1 MTVNSF
7 ASPRTFG
14 LLPEPERRP
23 SSFVTSGLINL
34 AVLAIVVYI
43 GLSAKHVLDQHHYE
57 QTLLILPALPPAP
70 TKIKIS
76 PRPEP
81 PVQRPL
87 PEFKLSAPKIK
98 MPKPEPTPEP
108 KPLQM
113 EAEAELPVIKTTKQ
127 AIVLAPQPKS
137 ALAAAA
143 PAHLGDTF
151 GVRPNTNSTPPATI
165 AALGNPYGGANG
177 SATAPRGMVGATGI
191 GNAPGRGSGFGN
203 GGKVAS
209 VGIPG
214 MPAPASATF
223 NQVPRP
229 TQTGLEILFKP
240 SVQYTAEAKQ
250 LRIQGDVIL
259 RVTFTA
265 SGQVHV
271 NGILRGLGHGLDE
284 EATRVAEQ
292 IRFHPATVDGR
303 PADTTTNI
311 TITFQ
316 LA

>member
-7 ASPRTFG
+7 PSPRTFG

-23 SSFVTSGLINL
+23 SPFVTSGLINL
-34 AVLAIVVYI
+34 IVLAIFVYI
-43 GLSAKHVLDQHHYE
+43 GLTAKRVLDQHHYE
-57 QTLLILPALPPAP
+57 QTVLILPALPPAP

-81 PVQRPL
+81 PVQQPL
-87 PEFKLSAPKIK
+87 PELKLSAPKIK

-108 KPLQM
+108 KLLQM
-113 EAEAELPVIKTTKQ
+113 EAKAELPVIKTTKQ
-127 AIVLAPQPKS
+127 AIVLAPQPRPVV
-137 ALAAAA
+137 AAAV
-143 PAHLGDTF
+143 PVHLGDMF
-151 GVRPNTNSTPPATI
+151 GVRPNTNSTRPATI
-165 AALGNPYGGANG
+165 AALGNPYGGADG
-177 SATAPRGMVGATGI
+177 TVVALRGVIGATGI
-191 GNAPGRGSGFGN
+191 GNGPGRGSGSGN

-214 MPAPASATF
+214 IPAPVSATF
-223 NQVPRP
+223 NHVPRP

-271 NGILRGLGHGLDE
+271 NAILRGLGHGLDE

-292 IRFHPATVDGR
+292 IRFHPATADGR